1 MPALIKWSL
10 GLIFATALTSL
21 ALMDTGQVSMVWHD
35 WVIETSLTFA
45 IAMML
50 GGFLAVYVVLRLL
63 IGIWHFPAYWRNR
76 RELKRFNQTEAS
88 LSKGLIALEYGD
100 WHQAEKQLVKMAKHS
115 HAGLVHYLNAAKM
128 AHNQGA
134 KDRQARY
141 LEQARQAFPE
151 ESVTIGLVESRLLK
165 ETDPEMALVTLAE
178 IHQQA
183 PKNTVILNEYAQLLE
198 KQAHW
203 QPLAD
208 LLPVLRK
215 TRALEKSALLALE
228 SRLLAGKMA
237 KAPTIEALESLWQS
251 LSQGQKLTP
260 VILAEYVEQKIQVAQ
275 WQGLAEWIEKSLGK
289 QWDDRLA
296 YQYGRIDFGPA
307 FESLKRAEKW
317 LKHQPNNPVLLL
329 TLGRLACR
337 GQLWGQAR
345 HFFTESLKHQPEL
358 ETFHAM
364 AKCYEA
370 EGLESEAASIY
381 KEAILQLEDQQHAMT
396 LPHQTEKASSPS

>member
-1 MPALIKWSL
+1 MSGLIKWSL
-10 GLIFATALTSL
+10 GLILATGLTSL

-35 WVIETSLTFA
+35 WVIETSLTFG
-45 IAMML
+45 IALIL
-50 GGFLAVYVVLRLL
+50 GGFFAVYVMIRLI
-63 IGIWHFPAYWRNR
+63 IGIWHLPAYWRNR

-100 WHQAEKQLVKMAKHS
+100 WHQAEKQLVKMAKTS

-134 KDRQARY
+134 SDRQAKY
-141 LEQARQAFPE
+141 LDQARQAFPE
-151 ESVTIGLVESRLLK
+151 ESVTIGLVESRLIK
-165 ETDPEMALVTLAE
+165 ASDPEMALVVLAE

-198 KQAHW
+198 AQAHW
-203 QPLAD
+203 ETLAQ
-208 LLPVLRK
+208 LLPELRK
-215 TRALEKSALLALE
+215 TKALDKPALLALE
-228 SRLLAGKMA
+228 SRLIAGKLA
-237 KAPTIEALESLWQS
+237 HATELESLEALWQP
-251 LSQGQKLTP
+251 LTQAQKLNS
-260 VILAEYVEQKIQVAQ
+260 VILAEYIEQKIHFTD
-275 WQGLAEWIEKSLGK
+275 WQGLSEIIEKSLSK

-296 YQYGRIDFGPA
+296 YQYGRIEFGPA
-307 FESLKRAEKW
+307 FTHLKRAEKW
-317 LKHQPNNPVLLL
+317 LKSQPHNPVLFL

-345 HFFTESLKHQPEL
+345 HYFTESLKLRPEL

-370 EGLESEAASIY
+370 EGLESEAALTY
-381 KEAILQLEDQQHAMT
+381 KEAILQLED
-396 LPHQTEKASSPS
+396 KAPSSLKTP

>member
-1 MPALIKWSL
+1 MSALIKWSL
-10 GLIFATALTSL
+10 GLILATAVTSL

-45 IAMML
+45 IAMVL
-50 GGFLAVYVVLRLL
+50 AGFLAVYVVIRLL

-76 RELKRFNQTEAS
+76 RELKRFNQTETS
-88 LSKGLIALEYGD
+88 LSKGMIALEYGD
-100 WHQAEKQLVKMAKHS
+100 WHQAEKQLAKMAKTS
-115 HAGLVHYLNAAKM
+115 HAGLIHYLNAAKM

-134 KDRQARY
+134 NDRQARY

-151 ESVTIGLVESRLLK
+151 ESVTIGLVESRLIT
-165 ETDPEMALVTLAE
+165 ETDPEMALVILAE
-178 IHQQA
+178 IHQQS

-198 KQAHW
+198 AQAHW
-203 QPLAD
+203 ESLAQ
-208 LLPVLRK
+208 LLPELRK
-215 TRALEKSALLALE
+215 TKAPDKSALLSLE
-228 SRLLAGKMA
+228 SRLIAGKLSHTQDLA
-237 KAPTIEALESLWQS
+237 NLELLWQP
-251 LSQGQKLTP
+251 LTHAQKLNP
-260 VILAEYVEQKIQVAQ
+260 VILAEYIEQKIHFSD
-275 WQGLAEWIEKSLGK
+275 WQGLSEWIEKSLSK

-307 FESLKRAEKW
+307 FTHLKHAEKW
-317 LKHQPNNPVLLL
+317 LKQQPHNPVLFL

-345 HFFTESLKHQPEL
+345 HYFTESLQLRPEL

-370 EGLESEAASIY
+370 EGLESEAALIY
-381 KEAILQLEDQQHAMT
+381 KEAILQLED
-396 LPHQTEKASSPS
+396 KSPSRSKAP